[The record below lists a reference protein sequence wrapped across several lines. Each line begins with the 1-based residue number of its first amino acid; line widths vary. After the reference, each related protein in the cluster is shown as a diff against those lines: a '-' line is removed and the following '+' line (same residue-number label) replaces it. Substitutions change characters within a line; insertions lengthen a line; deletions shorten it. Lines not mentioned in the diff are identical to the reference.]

1 MKLKINPTRMELLR
15 TRRRLEMARRGH
27 KLLKDKFDGLIQ
39 RFLHVIKEEQKLRE
53 EVELKISDV
62 LIKGTL
68 VCSKMWKEEV
78 DEVVLLPKQETVVDL
93 ARMNIMG
100 VYIPEYSL
108 KTKGDYHSYGL
119 AGTPSSLDEVLSG
132 FNELLPD
139 LIKLA
144 GLTKMIELLS
154 KEIAEIRR
162 RVNALEYILIPELEG
177 SVKFI
182 RMKLSEMERGYLTS
196 LMKIKDIVRAR

>member
-27 KLLKDKFDGLIQ
+27 KLLKDKLDGLIQ
-39 RFLHVIKEEQKLRE
+39 RFLHGVKEEQRLRE
-53 EVELKISDV
+53 ELESKITNV
-62 LIKGTL
+62 LIKSAL
-68 VCSKMWKEEV
+68 VSANMGNFLEEAV
-78 DEVVLLPKQETVVDL
+78 MLPKQKTFLDL
-93 ARMNIMG
+93 KKINIMG

-108 KTKGDYHSYGL
+108 KIEGDFHSYGL
-119 AGTPSSLDEVLSG
+119 AGTPFELDEVLAE
-132 FNELLPD
+132 FNGLLPD

-144 GLTKMIELLS
+144 NKIKMIELLS

-162 RVNALEYILIPELEG
+162 RVNALEHILIPELEA